1 MVAPLL
7 SLQTPF
13 EAGKAIA
20 ERAKAIRLFN
30 AFTRETLARRAGI
43 SAASLKRFETTGAA
57 SLDLV
62 LRVAFALG
70 RLEDFAE
77 AFRPPEA
84 ATLAEL
90 QARYDRP
97 VRKRGKL

>member
-1 MVAPLL
+1 MDAPLL

-13 EAGKAIA
+13 EAARSLA
-20 ERAKAIRLFN
+20 ERAKALRLS
-30 AFTRETLARRAGI
+30 ASWTRSTLARRAGI

-62 LRVAFALG
+62 LRVAFAMG
-70 RLEDFAE
+70 RLGDFTE
-77 AFRPPEA
+77 ALQPTEA

-90 QARYDRP
+90 QARLARP
-97 VRKRGKL
+97 ARKRGRL